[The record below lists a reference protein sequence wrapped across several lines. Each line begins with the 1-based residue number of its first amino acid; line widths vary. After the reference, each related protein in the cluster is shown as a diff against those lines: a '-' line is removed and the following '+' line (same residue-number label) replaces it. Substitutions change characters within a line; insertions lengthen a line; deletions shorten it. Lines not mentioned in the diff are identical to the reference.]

1 MVNAW
6 LNASRKLSKVMNLQ
20 FGISNNYSHNPM
32 VINDQKAFGNN
43 SSFSLSPGINFS
55 KADSLDLTFGME
67 WNYNTYTNTLN
78 ERSNYKQNI
87 FSYSFDMRTILK
99 FGTEINTSLN
109 ISDQRNVPGIGKV
122 VPVWNAYIQQ
132 PLGKKNK
139 YYLKLTAY
147 DILKQNTNISR
158 TAMDNFVYISQSN
171 RLQQYFMLTLV
182 YKIKKMGGEEAMD
195 YVY

>member
-1 MVNAW
+1 
-6 LNASRKLSKVMNLQ
+6 
-20 FGISNNYSHNPM
+20 M
-32 VINDQKAFGNN
+32 VINNQMAFGNS
-43 SSFSLSPGINFS
+43 SSFTLGPGINFS
-55 KADSLDLTFGME
+55 KADSLELTLGMD
-67 WNYNTYTNTLN
+67 WSKNSYLNTLN

-87 FSYSFDMRTILK
+87 FTYNFEVRTILK
-99 FGTEINTSLN
+99 FGTEINSSLN

-132 PLGKKNK
+132 PLDKNNK

-158 TAMDNFVYISQSN
+158 TAMDNFVYITQSN